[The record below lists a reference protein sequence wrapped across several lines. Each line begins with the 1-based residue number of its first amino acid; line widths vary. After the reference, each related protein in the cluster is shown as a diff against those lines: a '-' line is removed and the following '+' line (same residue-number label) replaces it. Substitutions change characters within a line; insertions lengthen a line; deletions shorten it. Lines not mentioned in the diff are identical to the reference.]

1 MYRNAVFEGES
12 RVTPRMRLRGHVA
25 LHARHELVESIGQ
38 FAQESEDFAPGQL
51 ALHHHEA
58 HEMKSKVTA
67 NRSGRDGLSDPRLMS
82 GPAGAGQVINASDP
96 ATRGAIGLDAKQ
108 AASLKAV

>member
-1 MYRNAVFEGES
+1 
-12 RVTPRMRLRGHVA
+12 
-25 LHARHELVESIGQ
+25 
-38 FAQESEDFAPGQL
+38 
-51 ALHHHEA
+51 
-58 HEMKSKVTA
+58 MKSKVTA

-82 GPAGAGQVINASDP
+82 GPAGTGQVINASDP